1 MTTQTQTHTV
11 SDELSQMID
20 GVSVTVNLAE
30 NTIVAEGAYGR
41 KVYPQTEPL
50 RGMSDVDIA
59 QHQAAQAYL
68 DENVVTQIIDGV
80 TVTSNLLTNVMVCD
94 GKYGRKIF
102 PTYTEP
108 LRGMGDNDIA
118 QRLAVA
124 VYRKWK
130 NS

>member
-1 MTTQTQTHTV
+1 MKTQTQTQTHTV

-30 NTIVAEGAYGR
+30 NTVICDGAYGR

-68 DENVVTQIIDGV
+68 DENNADFW
-80 TVTSNLLTNVMVCD
+80 TNHPATLFKNGPTWCWEDLKARV
-94 GKYGRKIF
+94 IHSEF
-102 PTYTEP
+102 PTRRAAI
-108 LRGMGDNDIA
+108 LDAKSKGFNF
-118 QRLAVA
+118 
-124 VYRKWK
+124 
-130 NS
+130 